1 MNMDFF
7 PDDYMVIT
15 LRLLMAAL
23 LSGLIGL
30 EREMKKQP
38 AGLRTH
44 LLVGIGACLMML
56 LSITGFDS
64 FIKTA
69 EGPIQFDPSRI
80 PSYVI
85 SGIGFLGAGTIIV
98 HGKSVKGLA
107 TAASIWVAAGLGLV
121 IGIGMYYVAVLTT
134 VIVLAVLFVL
144 GELEKKYIPS
154 SKQRQI
160 TIIAENHEGI
170 FSEISSSFEEQQL
183 AVIDFRIEDGALYGS
198 NKISKY
204 IFSIEAGQTDQEIE
218 LVKELQK
225 SQAVIKVNI

>member
-1 MNMDFF
+1 MDFL
-7 PDDYMVIT
+7 PDDYLLIT
-15 LRLLMAAL
+15 LRLIMAAL
-23 LSGLIGL
+23 LSGLIGM

-56 LSITGFDS
+56 LSITGFDHFLKS
-64 FIKTA
+64 ST
-69 EGPIQFDPSRI
+69 GPIQFDPSRI

-121 IGIGMYYVAVLTT
+121 VGIGMYYVAVLATF
-134 VIVLAVLFVL
+134 IVLVVLFVL
-144 GELEKKYIPS
+144 GKLEKKYIPS

-160 TIIAENHEGI
+160 TVIAEDKQES
-170 FSEISSSFEEQQL
+170 FSKISRAFEDHHL
-183 AVIDFRIEDGALYGS
+183 IIIDFRIEDGALYGS
-198 NKISKY
+198 KNISKY
-204 IFSIEAGQTDQEIE
+204 IFSIEGGETGREME
-218 LVKELQK
+218 LVKDLQK
-225 SQAVIKVNI
+225 STAVIKVIT